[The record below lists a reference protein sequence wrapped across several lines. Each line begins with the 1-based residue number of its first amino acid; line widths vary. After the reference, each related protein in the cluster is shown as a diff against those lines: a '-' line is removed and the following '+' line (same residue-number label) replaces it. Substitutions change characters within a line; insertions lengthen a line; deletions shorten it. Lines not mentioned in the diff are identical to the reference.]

1 MDVEAV
7 PPALREQLGGDATAG
22 LLALLARSHEEERA
36 TVIAACTERFERR
49 LVEEIAGVRVQIAQ
63 VEGALRTEMAEMGA
77 SIRQEMAEM
86 GASIRQEMAEMGASI
101 RQEMAEMGASIRQDM
116 AQMGASIRQDMA
128 QLGASMREDMAQLG
142 ASMREEMATGRVELI
157 KWCFLFWIGQVMVV
171 LTAMGVV
178 VRLVR

>member
-7 PPALREQLGGDATAG
+7 PPALREQLGNDATTG

-49 LVEEIAGVRVQIAQ
+49 LVEEIAGVRVQIAN
-63 VEGALRTEMAEMGA
+63 VEGSLRTEIAETRA
-77 SIRQEMAEM
+77 TLREE
-86 GASIRQEMAEMGASI
+86 
-101 RQEMAEMGASIRQDM
+101 M

-128 QLGASMREDMAQLG
+128 EMGASIRQEI
-142 ASMREEMATGRVELI
+142 ATGRVELI
-157 KWCFLFWIGQVMVV
+157 KWCFLFWIGEVMVV